1 MFIRLRPNK
10 VTVGLSYMVLGA
22 IIAVLLGMQLTK
34 PYDVR
39 GESIPSSES
48 PDYCVKEDAAK
59 PYSDSEGGQHN
70 YLGLWHNSKGQYVIE
85 PIYKYTSIDYL
96 DGLTLLK
103 GEEEFDGEQQYTLL
117 DANGNKLFEKSFP
130 HAEGAWRVFTFYNK
144 NYVYTYLTDNGSGF
158 NSKARHDYEYF
169 NYDGTPVAGF
179 AKWVLNGGQTIIVLL
194 SLLIGI
200 ILGLLVNGLI
210 APKKYRVFDLR
221 K

>member
-1 MFIRLRPNK
+1 MFIRLRLNK
-10 VTVGLSYMVLGA
+10 VTVGISYAILGA
-22 IIAVLLGMQLTK
+22 IITVLLCVQMTK

-39 GESIPSSES
+39 GTSSPSSES
-48 PDYCVKEDAAK
+48 PDYCVREDTTK
-59 PYSDSEGGQHN
+59 TYSNSDGDVYN
-70 YLGLWHNSKGQYVIE
+70 YAGLWHNDKGQYVVE
-85 PIYKYTSIDYL
+85 PIYKFTSIDYL
-96 DGLTLLK
+96 NGLTLLNGK
-103 GEEEFDGEQQYTLL
+103 EEYDGEQQYTLW
-117 DANGNKLFEKSFP
+117 DANGNKLFEKIYP
-130 HAEGAWRVFTFYNK
+130 HAEGASRVFTFYNK
-144 NYVYTYLTDNGSGF
+144 NYVYTYLTDNGSGS

-200 ILGLLVNGLI
+200 ILGLLINGLI